1 MKLHDAAIVFAKKRL
16 VHTDEFVDY
25 NKDMYAAFIAGSRF
39 IEYGPTT
46 QLPGINTAEV
56 IPSNPQIIKENFDE
70 SASSELTQ
78 LKAENEKLLRLLEDV
93 HRKQYELDAI
103 IANWSP
109 NQLKQ
114 MQDKEWQQF
123 KEANKI

>member
-1 MKLHDAAIVFAKKRL
+1 MTF
-16 VHTDEFVDY
+16 
-25 NKDMYAAFIAGSRF
+25 
-39 IEYGPTT
+39 
-46 QLPGINTAEV
+46 
-56 IPSNPQIIKENFDE
+56 IPSEESIQFGKIAKGFMEENQKLQ
-70 SASSELTQ
+70 AELTQ

-123 KEANKI
+123 KTQNSI